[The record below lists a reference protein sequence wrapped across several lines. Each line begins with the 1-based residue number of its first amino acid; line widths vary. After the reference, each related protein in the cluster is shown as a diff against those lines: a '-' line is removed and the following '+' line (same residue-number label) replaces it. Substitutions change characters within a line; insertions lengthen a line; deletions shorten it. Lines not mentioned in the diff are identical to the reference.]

1 MGRKHIDRRAF
12 LRNATLASLS
22 LTGGARAGAAAGA
35 GSQSRSLSLIHTHT
49 GERLN
54 ETYFDVNG
62 YVSEALGRVN
72 RFLRDFRS
80 DEVHPIDVRTLDIL
94 HDLQAMTGH
103 EAPYEI
109 ISGYR
114 SPQTNAA
121 LRRNSTGVAEH
132 SFHTQGRAIDV
143 RLAGFSTSQLHALAR
158 SMRRGGV
165 GFYPRSDFVHL
176 DSGPVRFW

>member
-1 MGRKHIDRRAF
+1 MGRKHIDRRVF

-35 GSQSRSLSLIHTHT
+35 GLQPRSLSLIHTHT
-49 GERLN
+49 GERLTA
-54 ETYFDVNG
+54 TYSDVNG
-62 YVSEALGRVN
+62 YVPEALGRIN
-72 RFLRDFRS
+72 RFLRDFRT
-80 DEVHPIDVRTLDIL
+80 EAVHPIDVRTLDIL
-94 HDLQAMTGH
+94 HDLQVMTGH

>member
-94 HDLQAMTGH
+94 HDLQVMTGH

-121 LRRNSTGVAEH
+121 LRHNSTGVAEH
-132 SFHTQGRAIDV
+132 SFHMQGRAIDA

-158 SMRRGGV
+158 SMGRGGV
-165 GFYPRSDFVHL
+165 GFYPRSDFIHL

>member
-1 MGRKHIDRRAF
+1 MGRKHIDRRVF

-35 GSQSRSLSLIHTHT
+35 GSQPRSLSLIHTHT
-49 GERLN
+49 GERLT
-54 ETYFDVNG
+54 ETYFDANG
-62 YVSEALGRVN
+62 YVSDALGRVN
-72 RFLRDFRS
+72 RFLRDFRTE
-80 DEVHPIDVRTLDIL
+80 EVHPIDVRVLDIL
-94 HDLQAMTGH
+94 HDLQVMTGH

-132 SFHTQGRAIDV
+132 SFHMQGRAVDV

-176 DSGPVRFW
+176 DNGPVRFW